1 MGIALII
8 IVFFG
13 TFLLAGLAVV
23 IAAFVQDRFR
33 AASPVV
39 EGAGEQDGE
48 ELSALL
54 REDSLSS
61 ITLWHAL
68 LQRLDLIDRLKQRM
82 DEADLH
88 WSVGRVT
95 LTMLLLGG
103 SFFALVQD
111 SALLPPGSGV
121 GAFALGA
128 WLPYWFIEKKRQQ
141 RIQKFEAQ
149 FPDALES
156 LARMMRAGHPLSSA
170 FEVLGSEVPAPL
182 GLEFR
187 RMAEERRLGA
197 PLDQVMENF
206 IARVKVDEV
215 RLFVAATLL
224 QARAGGRLTEVLERL
239 AETLRENAALRGEVR
254 ALSAQGKMTGTVLTL
269 LPLGIGIM
277 LYLTATEF
285 ISVLIYHPNG
295 KYLIWTGIACV
306 IAGHLVIQ
314 RLVKVKV

>member
-1 MGIALII
+1 MVLALII

-13 TFLLAGLAVV
+13 TFLLAAMAVAV
-23 IAAFVQDRFR
+23 GSFVQDRFG
-33 AASPVV
+33 AASAAID
-39 EGAGEQDGE
+39 GDGE
-48 ELSALL
+48 TDGAELPGLL
-54 REDSLSS
+54 REESLSS
-61 ITLWHAL
+61 ITIWQAL
-68 LQRLDLIDRLKQRM
+68 LRRLDLIDRLKQRM
-82 DEADLH
+82 DEADLQ

-111 SALLPPGSGV
+111 TALLPPGSGL

-182 GLEFR
+182 GTEFR
-187 RMAEERRLGA
+187 RMAEERRLGS

-206 IARVKVDEV
+206 ISRVKVDEV

-224 QARAGGRLTEVLERL
+224 QARSGGRLTEVLERL
-239 AETLRENAALRGEVR
+239 AETLRDNAALRGEVR

-269 LPLGIGIM
+269 LPLGIAIM
-277 LYLTATEF
+277 LYVTATGF
-285 ISVLIYHPNG
+285 ISVLLYHPHG

-306 IAGHLVIQ
+306 ITGHLVIQ

>member
-1 MGIALII
+1 MDVALII

-13 TFLLAGLAVV
+13 TFLLAGVAVV
-23 IAAFVQDRFR
+23 IASFVQDRFG
-33 AASPVV
+33 AAVPVV
-39 EGAGEQDGE
+39 EGSDEDGGG
-48 ELSALL
+48 ELSGLL
-54 REDSLSS
+54 REESLSS
-61 ITLWHAL
+61 ITIWQAL
-68 LQRLDLIDRLKQRM
+68 LRRLDLIDTLKQRM
-82 DEADLH
+82 DEANLQ

-95 LTMLLLGG
+95 LTMLFLGG

-111 SALLPPGSGV
+111 SALLPPGSGL
-121 GAFALGA
+121 GAFVLGA
-128 WLPYWFIEKKRQQ
+128 WLPYWFIERKRQH
-141 RIQKFEAQ
+141 RIQQFETQ

-182 GLEFR
+182 GTEFR

-269 LPLGIGIM
+269 LPLGIAIM

-285 ISVLIYHPNG
+285 ISVLLYHPQG

-306 IAGHLVIQ
+306 ISGHLVIQ